1 MDHMSRHLKSAARI
15 IVAIILTIALLGI
28 SRRLST
34 RHPDDLAVEGSGFR
48 AEHRTVTEQVGP
60 GRPVLSLTLKGDRAV
75 ESFVL
80 YRVGREEELHAVPMT
95 GMGEG
100 VWRAVLP
107 EYEKGTKIYYT
118 ITLHDGEEAVANI
131 PEESGSTLF
140 IKYKGKVSTVVLIL
154 HIIFMFASFYFMI
167 QSFWSALGILGG
179 RDWKGE
185 AVGHAR
191 WVLISSFIGGWPL
204 GFILNYQ
211 AFGVVWEGFPFG
223 YDITDNKTQ
232 IMFVFWLVS
241 LLLVRGSFLGRG
253 EDRDWLGSRGFA
265 VALIFSF
272 VVSLLLFIVPH
283 SL

>member
-1 MDHMSRHLKSAARI
+1 MSRHHKSAARI
-15 IVAIILTIALLGI
+15 IVAVILTVVLLGI

-34 RHPDDLAVEGSGFR
+34 RRPHDLAMEGPGFS
-48 AEHRTVTEQVGP
+48 AEHRTVTEQVGA
-60 GRPVLSLTLKGDRAV
+60 GSPVLSLTLRGDRELEPA
-75 ESFVL
+75 VL
-80 YRVGREEELHAVPMT
+80 YRVGREEALHTVPMA
-95 GMGEG
+95 MEEMG
-100 VWRAVLP
+100 VWYSVLP
-107 EYEKGTKIYYT
+107 EYKKGTKIYYA
-118 ITLHDGEEAVANI
+118 IELRDGSGIVARM
-131 PEESGSTLF
+131 PEESGSFLF
-140 IKYKGKVSTVVLIL
+140 IKYKGKVSSIVLIL

-167 QSFWSALGILGG
+167 QSFWSAIGILVG
-179 RDWKGE
+179 RDWKME

-232 IMFVFWLVS
+232 IMFIFWLAS

-253 EDRDWLGSRGFA
+253 EERDRLGARGFA
-265 VALIFSF
+265 VALMVSF